1 MIQLTI
7 FMEMTAFGQKPSKQD
22 HHRPGVSSLPI
33 LLWAWMDLYTLS
45 KGTAVKRPECKEP

>member
-22 HHRPGVSSLPI
+22 HYRPGVSSLPI
-33 LLWAWMDLYTLS
+33 LLGMDGPLNF
-45 KGTAVKRPECKEP
+45 V